1 MVRVGLCHYKVGGTD
16 GVSLGMEKWKAAL
29 ERLGHQAVL
38 CGGDLGTAEGHQ
50 IDELYHHR
58 PDTERIRY
66 NAFKRLRDWSEGEL
80 VANILALADRIEGKL
95 AEFVDHYAIDV
106 LVPNNIWSLDGNL
119 AAAIAFARVVKAKK
133 IPAVGHHH
141 DFFWEWFRG
150 NRPTCGAVSRL
161 VGEVL
166 PPEDEG
172 IGHLVINKI
181 AQGQLRRRR
190 GLEAQVVP
198 NVLDFS
204 APKWEIDDY
213 NSDFRDRIGVDA
225 RDVLVLQATRVVTRK
240 GIELAIDLVAE
251 LSRPRY
257 LSQLHRAGLY
267 DGRPFG
273 PENRIV
279 LVLAGYSEDPSG
291 EYLERLKQK
300 AKAAGIEI
308 RYISELV
315 RARRTYEGGE
325 KRYSLWDCY
334 AHADLVTY
342 PSYYEGWGNQFLEAV
357 FARLPLVVFEYPVYK
372 TDIKEK
378 GFRVISLGDRITGRD
393 ELGLVQVDKKVLSRA
408 AQGAVRALTDPVER
422 EQMVEHN
429 FRLGREHYSLDSLE
443 SHISQTMGDYLGG

>member
-16 GVSLGMEKWKAAL
+16 GVSLEMEKWKAAL

>member
-16 GVSLGMEKWKAAL
+16 GVSLEMDKWKAVL
-29 ERLGHQAVL
+29 ERMGHQAIL
-38 CGGDLGTAEGHQ
+38 CGGDLGTAEGHR
-50 IDELYHHR
+50 IEELYHHR

-80 VANILALADRIEGKL
+80 AGNILALADRIEGKL
-95 AEFVDHYAIDV
+95 AEFVDQYAIDV

-119 AAAIAFARVVKAKK
+119 AAAIAFARVVKARK

-150 NRPTCGAVSRL
+150 NRPTCGAVRRL
-161 VGEVL
+161 VEEVL
-166 PPEDEG
+166 PPEGEG
-172 IGHLVINKI
+172 IGHLVINRI

-190 GLEAQVVP
+190 GLSSQVVP
-198 NVLDFS
+198 NVFDFS
-204 APKWEIDDY
+204 APNWEPDDY
-213 NSDFRDRIGVDA
+213 NRDFRERIGVEE

-257 LSQLHRAGLY
+257 LSQLRRAGLY

-273 PENRIV
+273 PRSRIV
-279 LVLAGYSEDPSG
+279 LVLAGYSEDPSSG
-291 EYLERLKQK
+291 YLERLKRK
-300 AKAAGIEI
+300 AEATGIEI

-315 RARRTYEGGE
+315 RARRTYESGK

-357 FARLPLVVFEYPVYK
+357 FARLPLVMFEYPVYK

-378 GFRVISLGDRITGRD
+378 GFRVISLGDRIAGRD
-393 ELGLVQVDKKVLSRA
+393 ELGLVRVDREALSRA
-408 AQGAVRALTDPVER
+408 AQGAVRALTDPAER
-422 EQMVEHN
+422 QRMVEHN
-429 FRLGREHYSLDSLE
+429 FRLGRELYSLDSLE
-443 SHISQTMGDYLGG
+443 AYIVDALGKYLR